1 MNDWEKFTDTSLTEK
16 EELYSNLNTEDITD
30 ANCMHI
36 KIVFKDFE
44 IKHLGEYHGLYLK
57 SDTLLLASVF
67 QNFKKACLKK
77 LLFKSCKV
85 SFSSWISM
93 ANTFNIDWSKVR
105 IIN

>member
-30 ANCMHI
+30 ANCMLI

-67 QNFKKACLKK
+67 QNFKKVCLKNYYLDPVK
-77 LLFKSCKV
+77 FLSAPGLA
-85 SFSSWISM
+85 WQ
-93 ANTFNIDWSKVR
+93 TPLT
-105 IIN
+105 